1 MAPCPLFLYI
11 TMYYLFPYFELNH
24 RQLLL
29 DALKWLTDGQTNHF
43 WLTRLLTYFEQK
55 NHYFFYPCVRSCQR
69 NPTNIGQPFFTG
81 ILGIFYAKPLHINR
95 CLTWNDPSL
104 CDVLYWFGIWSPP
117 LAFFLFFRAFFFFFF
132 SIYYY
137 LWPSSIVKRWI
148 NPPRFISSRNS
159 VRFWRSA
166 SVPVVVVTPED
177 PRPEPKGLH
186 WTSPAFRQ
194 GVNPTLMSTWRQ
206 RLTMPFPIRL
216 KSASTRSASTLKC
229 SALHC
234 GVNFNF

>member
-55 NHYFFYPCVRSCQR
+55 NHYFFFPCVRSCQR

-81 ILGIFYAKPLHINR
+81 ILGIFYAKPLHIKL
-95 CLTWNDPSL
+95 CLIRLYVMCCIGLEFDPRPWLFFSF
-104 CDVLYWFGIWSPP
+104 FGP
-117 LAFFLFFRAFFFFFF
+117 FFLFFF